1 MERNH
6 SHRPGPGGSS
16 RGGGP
21 GRAGQKAKP
30 SRGTPP
36 APRPGGGAARPAPHP
51 GGGPRRGDPRP
62 RRRLRCRS
70 CPAAD
75 KEKDTPSAC
84 PSFKTHTNG
93 NVCCFREPD
102 QPFTEPAVRLA
113 LTCSWKM
120 ANTMMLG
127 STAMVMAANMAV

>member
-1 MERNH
+1 M
-6 SHRPGPGGSS
+6 
-16 RGGGP
+16 
-21 GRAGQKAKP
+21 Q
-30 SRGTPP
+30 
-36 APRPGGGAARPAPHP
+36 GAAAGNPAAA
-51 GGGPRRGDPRP
+51 
-62 RRRLRCRS
+62 RRLRCRS
-70 CPAAD
+70 RPAAD

-93 NVCCFREPD
+93 NVCCFRESD